1 VKDIPLIAEFE
12 IVAAA
17 HALMKEA
24 HERVMTSPH
33 SYTESVAHDERLRQ
47 HVTRIKELTMRL
59 TSHVNRGTFFPE
71 TSTAADPRR
80 EQERLTRVTAVVT
93 KRRT

>member
-17 HALMKEA
+17 HALMI
-24 HERVMTSPH
+24 
-33 SYTESVAHDERLRQ
+33 AHDERLRQ

-71 TSTAADPRR
+71 ASTAADPRR